1 MKVVLHDL
9 DPSRF
14 ESRYPKLARDSFIVG
29 EEGPVRNCVGCF
41 GCWCKT
47 PGKCVIPDGYG
58 DFGKRLGACGEYLI
72 LSRVVY
78 GGFSP
83 FVKNVLDRNIG
94 YILPF
99 FELRK
104 GEMHHKPRYP
114 DRFRLRV
121 FGYGEEVSPEE
132 QAVFRR
138 LAEANGLN
146 LNAQSVTV
154 RLGRSPEELA
164 FEREGEL

>member
-14 ESRYPKLARDSFIVG
+14 ESLYPKLARDSFIVG

-58 DFGKRLGACGEYLI
+58 DFGKHLGACGEYLI

-114 DRFRLRV
+114 DRFRLRRSWRLKGRESCDRV
-121 FGYGEEVSPEE
+121 DSRQPES
-132 QAVFRR
+132 
-138 LAEANGLN
+138 G
-146 LNAQSVTV
+146 
-154 RLGRSPEELA
+154 G
-164 FEREGEL
+164 G

>member
-9 DPSRF
+9 EPSRF
-14 ESRYPKLARDSFIVG
+14 ESLYPKLARDSFIVG

-94 YILPF
+94 
-99 FELRK
+99 
-104 GEMHHKPRYP
+104 
-114 DRFRLRV
+114 
-121 FGYGEEVSPEE
+121 
-132 QAVFRR
+132 
-138 LAEANGLN
+138 
-146 LNAQSVTV
+146 
-154 RLGRSPEELA
+154 
-164 FEREGEL
+164 

>member
-1 MKVVLHDL
+1 M
-9 DPSRF
+9 SGR
-14 ESRYPKLARDSFIVG
+14 RD
-29 EEGPVRNCVGCF
+29 RAVGCF

-121 FGYGEEVSPEE
+121 FGYGE
-132 QAVFRR
+132 
-138 LAEANGLN
+138 
-146 LNAQSVTV
+146 
-154 RLGRSPEELA
+154 
-164 FEREGEL
+164 

>member
-1 MKVVLHDL
+1 
-9 DPSRF
+9 
-14 ESRYPKLARDSFIVG
+14 
-29 EEGPVRNCVGCF
+29 
-41 GCWCKT
+41 
-47 PGKCVIPDGYG
+47 
-58 DFGKRLGACGEYLI
+58 
-72 LSRVVY
+72 
-78 GGFSP
+78 
-83 FVKNVLDRNIG
+83 
-94 YILPF
+94 
-99 FELRK
+99 
-104 GEMHHKPRYP
+104 MHHKPRYP

>member
-9 DPSRF
+9 EPSRF
-14 ESRYPKLARDSFIVG
+14 ESLYPKLARDSFIVG

-83 FVKNVLDRNIG
+83 LSRMCWTGTSGTFCPSLS
-94 YILPF
+94 Y
-99 FELRK
+99 
-104 GEMHHKPRYP
+104 
-114 DRFRLRV
+114 
-121 FGYGEEVSPEE
+121 
-132 QAVFRR
+132 
-138 LAEANGLN
+138 
-146 LNAQSVTV
+146 
-154 RLGRSPEELA
+154 
-164 FEREGEL
+164 ERERCLTSPAIPTGSGCGFSGMERKFPRKNRPSSGGWRRPTD

>member
-1 MKVVLHDL
+1 MEKSS
-9 DPSRF
+9 SR
-14 ESRYPKLARDSFIVG
+14 
-29 EEGPVRNCVGCF
+29 GCF

-58 DFGKRLGACGEYLI
+58 DFGKHLGACGEYLI

>member
-1 MKVVLHDL
+1 
-9 DPSRF
+9 
-14 ESRYPKLARDSFIVG
+14 
-29 EEGPVRNCVGCF
+29 NCVGCF